1 MKSFLFL
8 IFLLSSTLSYSQ
20 EAIHFLLTTEGNY
33 QITEPLCEDMI
44 KQAEEI
50 MEFQT
55 KQFKEFK
62 KNGELDIKKADLF
75 DQASFALL
83 EKLAENPK
91 DYFAAYYPI
100 TFLFNSYNEIF
111 NRNNFYASLQEVKV
125 RGLVTPS
132 IQIHI
137 RNVAISP
144 SQTSLDMDLIDLQ
157 HTNAPKKTKHFS
169 CPTGLLLQEHPMQAQ
184 WFYFWQQFYEATQ
197 MPEWLSVELYKINN
211 KLVSEKQI
219 NQAIEAKLS
228 ELGMNTT
235 TYVQER
241 VAILKDKLSGFPI
254 DNVSLEKIQGILVS
268 KDQSKFLIF
277 TLSDPQILSAWP
289 DTESNLDTIEHFE
302 TTSWLFKFNPTGEIQ
317 YGFYDNNYITSDQ
330 TKTQLNKF
338 YSATFTPAPDFS
350 YNEELWTTNL
360 LEDMIDI
367 MSLFNLR
374 HESQS
379 KESSDLIQTY
389 IKPYLKESTT
399 QDSSQYN
406 NYYQRITPEV
416 PDKYSY
422 GPDVQLHLFKDYL
435 LSNPEKTA
443 FIYPVLLQHRSVQ
456 EREYYYTQEDFKFYV
471 LLKNE
476 QGTFDLYD
484 WHYFSALPYKNY
496 YSLLTCAHSH
506 LEKIS
511 NWDGESD
518 IINDPAFW
526 NNFIVKKSDR
536 GFEYLTMFTSKEQSP
551 MVARSEF
558 EAQVKD
564 CYKLLSEQDVADLY
578 PNQLKQI
585 ILCLNTIQTFNLKGK
600 DETQLAALATQLHF
614 EKRLNKVQKFDGH
627 YYPMLHL
634 EFGGN
639 LQAHSYYQLK

>member
-1 MKSFLFL
+1 MKLCLFL
-8 IFLLSSTLSYSQ
+8 LTILATTFSYSQ
-20 EAIHFLLTTEGNY
+20 DAIHFLYTTEGNY
-33 QITEPLCEDMI
+33 QVTEPLCLDMI
-44 KQAEEI
+44 E
-50 MEFQT
+50 QT
-55 KQFKEFK
+55 KSMMQKEK
-62 KNGELDIKKADLF
+62 KKIQAAQKSGRYDIKKAGLIEAANFELLQKLVENPEEYFPLYVQMIGIFRAYENQQYGDNIY
-75 DQASFALL
+75 ASF
-83 EKLAENPK
+83 
-91 DYFAAYYPI
+91 
-100 TFLFNSYNEIF
+100 
-111 NRNNFYASLQEVKV
+111 QEVSLKEL
-125 RGLVTPS
+125 GKPN
-132 IQIHI
+132 IQINI
-137 RNVAISP
+137 RNVVVSP
-144 SQTSLDMDLIDLQ
+144 SATFLDMDIIDLSKA
-157 HTNAPKKTKHFS
+157 NEPKVSKHFS
-169 CPTGLLLQEHPMQAQ
+169 CATSQLLQFEQAEAR
-184 WFYFWQQFYEATQ
+184 WFFFWQQFYEATQ
-197 MPEWLSVELYKINN
+197 MPEWLSEELYKINN
-211 KLVSEKQI
+211 KLVSETQI
-219 NQAIEAKLS
+219 NQALDAKLS

-241 VAILKDKLSGFPI
+241 VALLKDKLSGFPT
-254 DNVSLEKIQGILVS
+254 DNVSLEKTQGILVS
-268 KDQSKFLIF
+268 KDQSKFLVF

-289 DTESNLDTIEHFE
+289 NDESNQDTTEHFE
-302 TTSWLFKFNPTGEIQ
+302 TTSWLFKFNPNGEIE

-338 YSATFTPAPDFS
+338 YSAAFTPAPDFI
-350 YNEELWTTNL
+350 YNEALWTTNL

-367 MSLFNLR
+367 VSLFNLR

-379 KESSDLIQTY
+379 KESSELIKNY
-389 IKPYLKESTT
+389 INPYHKELLAH
-399 QDSSQYN
+399 DSSQYIN
-406 NYYQRITPEV
+406 FYQRITPE
-416 PDKYSY
+416 DNYNYFSEEISATI
-422 GPDVQLHLFKDYL
+422 LKDYL

-506 LEKIS
+506 LKKIS

-518 IINDPAFW
+518 IINDQAFW
-526 NNFIVKKSDR
+526 NDFVAKKSDR
-536 GFEYLTMFTSKEQSP
+536 GYDYLTMLVSKEQSP
-551 MVARSEF
+551 IVARAEF

-600 DETQLAALATQLHF
+600 DETQLAALATQIYF
-614 EKRLNKVQKFDGH
+614 EKRLNKVQKYVGN
-627 YYPMLHL
+627 YYPIIHL

-639 LQAHSYYQLK
+639 LQPHSYYLLK